1 MGKFAAAKATSND
14 PESLRQALNYLIDL
28 LDRGYSASKM
38 VNGKLVEVT
47 ISPDKVLEYSVDGVK
62 QIYYNETNEALV
74 TSKYDVNEDGRVDQ
88 EDVNLI
94 MTYIL
99 HGTGYLPRM
108 DVNGDGN
115 VNALDATLV
124 AKATGTEDYYPTET
138 RDGAWRSGFDAT
150 GFYVSEDEG
159 VTKTYLH
166 TW

>member
-14 PESLRQALNYLIDL
+14 PESIRQALNYLIDL

-74 TSKYDVNEDGRVDQ
+74 LSKYDVDEDGMVSQ

-94 MTYIL
+94 TDYIM
-99 HGTGYLPRM
+99 GRVPYNPRM

-115 VNALDATLV
+115 VTVLDATAV
-124 AKATGTEDYYPTET
+124 ARATGVAGYWPYQLH
-138 RDGAWRSGFDAT
+138 DGAQWCGFDET
-150 GFYVSEDEG
+150 GFWVSQDEG